1 MAAALQNQRPIGP
14 LKRAKTSKKQGR
26 YGTDTLVCAFIRPMP
41 PKLIPRLRVVT
52 DGTIVLGPGKADL
65 LEAISRLGTL
75 RDAAAA
81 MEMSYMR
88 AWKLVRVMNEAFR
101 EPLVITTRGGADG
114 GRAELTPAGDE
125 ALKLYRRIERE
136 SIAATGK
143 SWKTLRK
150 MLR

>member
-1 MAAALQNQRPIGP
+1 MWHRHSCL
-14 LKRAKTSKKQGR
+14 
-26 YGTDTLVCAFIRPMP
+26 CFHHPMP
-41 PKLIPRLRVVT
+41 PKLVPRLRVVT
-52 DGTIVLGPGKADL
+52 DETIVLGPGKADL

-75 RDAAAA
+75 REAAAA

-101 EPLVITTRGGADG
+101 EPLVITTRGGIDG

-125 ALKLYRRIERE
+125 ALKLYRQLERE
-136 SIAATGK
+136 SIAATRE
-143 SWKTLRK
+143 SWKRLRR